1 MITNLVALDKLI
13 VYRMISKGI
22 SDSNIDTIPSHVTD
36 INARNYDPLL
46 PGTPEI
52 YDIKIDEMSHIAT
65 SMDILGITSVAEIGN
80 MTMANLTGL
89 TSQDVET
96 LVESLV
102 VPESDAN
109 TIIYYIISETVDSS
123 NTLFPDDNPN
133 TYNPAF
139 DDNYVMDGG
148 VRVRL
153 TREAL
158 ASVL

>member
-1 MITNLVALDKLI
+1 
-13 VYRMISKGI
+13 
-22 SDSNIDTIPSHVTD
+22 
-36 INARNYDPLL
+36 
-46 PGTPEI
+46 
-52 YDIKIDEMSHIAT
+52 MSHIAT